1 MFPDFYVHKDFFM
14 EQWFG
19 HKNHKH
25 HYHRSMFSSRLRNV
39 LTPSADM
46 NGYSRKSPS
55 KRRYEG
61 SKYSGTPK
69 KKTRT
74 SKERVPQP
82 KNTVAMLN
90 ELRHGLV
97 YKLESQS
104 GPVHAPLFTIS
115 VEVDGQKYLGQG
127 RSKKIARIEAAATA
141 LRSFIQFKDGAVLTP
156 LKPACNLDF
165 TSDEH
170 LDNGINSSTNC
181 NNNSNPSPLISLSF
195 YMNVENLSQSELVE
209 LVDNW
214 LKHAKRAAKLTI
226 SKNENNLIFEKVLL
240 SMKSNSNKS
249 SLSVDGQKK
258 VPDKGPVMLLYE
270 LFTDVHFECS
280 TIDGAQNNCRFK
292 MTVTVNNSKFDGTG
306 PSKKLAKNAAAKA
319 ALASLCN
326 ISYSPMMHPQKS
338 LPLPMDDKSA
348 SMELPQIHA
357 DTIGRLV
364 LEKFMEVI
372 KGQESYSRRKVLAGI
387 VMTENMNF
395 NEAQVISVSTGT
407 KCVSGEH
414 MSINGTVLN
423 DSHAEIV
430 SRRCF
435 MKYLYAQL
443 ELHFNQATANQSI
456 FVRNQENAQ
465 YPYKLKTGV
474 HFHLYINT
482 APCGDARIFSPHEN
496 DSSVDKHPNRK
507 ARGQLRTKIESG
519 EGTIPVKSSDG
530 IQTWDGVLEGHRLL
544 TMSCSDKIARWNI
557 VGIQGSLLSS
567 IIEPIYLHSIVLGSL
582 LHPEHMYR
590 AVCGRIEKS
599 IQGLPPPY
607 HLNKPRLAQLTSS
620 EPRNQAK
627 APNFGINWTTGD
639 TEVEVVN
646 SLTGKTVNNQ
656 ISRITKQMFFR
667 KYGNL
672 VKNLP
677 GLPEKK
683 IQTDYGQTK
692 AKVKDYQIA
701 KRELFAAFRREDLG
715 NWLKK
720 PQEQDE
726 FALPE

>member
-1 MFPDFYVHKDFFM
+1 M
-14 EQWFG
+14 ER
-19 HKNHKH
+19 KAKVERR
-25 HYHRSMFSSRLRNV
+25 YHSKKNV
-39 LTPSADM
+39 LTPSYDM

-69 KKTRT
+69 KKPRT

-97 YKLESQS
+97 YKLESQT

-170 LDNGINSSTNC
+170 LDN
-181 NNNSNPSPLISLSF
+181 
-195 YMNVENLSQSELVE
+195 
-209 LVDNW
+209 D
-214 LKHAKRAAKLTI
+214 
-226 SKNENNLIFEKVLL
+226 
-240 SMKSNSNKS
+240 SNKS
-249 SLSVDGQKK
+249 PLSVDGQKK

-270 LFTDVHFECS
+270 LFTDVHFDCS
-280 TIDGAQNNCRFK
+280 TVDGAQNNCRFK

-326 ISYSPMMHPQKS
+326 ISYSPMMHPQKN
-338 LPLPMDDKSA
+338 LPLPLDDKSS

-414 MSINGTVLN
+414 MSINGSVLN

-443 ELHFNQATANQSI
+443 ELHFNPATANQSI

-627 APNFGINWTTGD
+627 APNFGINWTIGD

-656 ISRITKQMFFR
+656 ISRITKQMFFN
-667 KYGNL
+667 KYGSL

-677 GLPEKK
+677 GLPERKLT
-683 IQTDYGQTK
+683 TDYGQTK

>member
-1 MFPDFYVHKDFFM
+1 
-14 EQWFG
+14 
-19 HKNHKH
+19 
-25 HYHRSMFSSRLRNV
+25 
-39 LTPSADM
+39 M
-46 NGYSRKSPS
+46 NGYNRKSPS

-61 SKYSGTPK
+61 SKYSSTPK
-69 KKTRT
+69 KKARA
-74 SKERVPQP
+74 SKERIPQP

-97 YKLESQS
+97 YKLESQT

-115 VEVDGQKYLGQG
+115 VEVDGQKYIGQG

-170 LDNGINSSTNC
+170 LDN
-181 NNNSNPSPLISLSF
+181 
-195 YMNVENLSQSELVE
+195 
-209 LVDNW
+209 D
-214 LKHAKRAAKLTI
+214 
-226 SKNENNLIFEKVLL
+226 
-240 SMKSNSNKS
+240 SNKS
-249 SLSVDGQKK
+249 AISGDGQKK

-270 LFTDVHFECS
+270 LFNDVHFDCS
-280 TIDGAQNNCRFK
+280 TVDGAQNNCRFK
-292 MTVTVNNSKFDGTG
+292 MTVTVNNNKFDGTG

-326 ISYSPMMHPQKS
+326 ISYSPMMHPQKA
-338 LPLPMDDKSA
+338 LPLPLDDKTT

-357 DTIGRLV
+357 DIIGRLV

-395 NEAQVISVSTGT
+395 SEAKVISVSTGT

-430 SRRCF
+430 SRRCL

-443 ELHFNQATANQSI
+443 DLQCNQTTANQSI

-496 DSSVDKHPNRK
+496 DSGIDKHPNRK

-530 IQTWDGVLEGHRLL
+530 IQTWDGVLEGQRLL

-557 VGIQGSLLSS
+557 VGIQGSLLAS
-567 IIEPIYLHSIVLGSL
+567 IVEPIYLHSIVLGSL

-607 HLNKPRLAQLTSS
+607 HLNKPRLAQVTSS

-627 APNFGINWTTGD
+627 APNFGINWTLGD

-656 ISRITKQMFFR
+656 ISRITKQMFYR

-672 VKNLP
+672 MKNLP
-677 GLPEKK
+677 GINERKLT
-683 IQTDYGQTK
+683 TDYGQTK
-692 AKVKDYQIA
+692 AKIKDYQIA

>member
-1 MFPDFYVHKDFFM
+1 MMFPDFYIHKKFFI
-14 EQWFG
+14 EQWLRF
-19 HKNHKH
+19 KNQRHP
-25 HYHRSMFSSRLRNV
+25 YNRRSIKFSRYGKSV
-39 LTPSADM
+39 QTPSIDM
-46 NGYSRKSPS
+46 NGYNRKSPS

-61 SKYSGTPK
+61 SKYSSTPK
-69 KKTRT
+69 KKARA
-74 SKERVPQP
+74 SKERIPQP

-97 YKLESQS
+97 YKLESQT

-115 VEVDGQKYLGQG
+115 VEVDGQKYIGQG

-170 LDNGINSSTNC
+170 LDNGK
-181 NNNSNPSPLISLSF
+181 
-195 YMNVENLSQSELVE
+195 
-209 LVDNW
+209 D
-214 LKHAKRAAKLTI
+214 
-226 SKNENNLIFEKVLL
+226 
-240 SMKSNSNKS
+240 SNKS
-249 SLSVDGQKK
+249 AISGDGQKK

-270 LFTDVHFECS
+270 LFNDVHFDCS
-280 TIDGAQNNCRFK
+280 TVDGAQNNCRFK
-292 MTVTVNNSKFDGTG
+292 MTVTVNNNKFDGTG

-326 ISYSPMMHPQKS
+326 ISYSPMMHPQKA
-338 LPLPMDDKSA
+338 LPLPLDDKTT

-357 DTIGRLV
+357 DIIGRLV

-395 NEAQVISVSTGT
+395 SEAKVISVSTGT

-430 SRRCF
+430 SRRCL

-443 ELHFNQATANQSI
+443 DLQCNQTTANQSI

-496 DSSVDKHPNRK
+496 DSGIDKHPNRK

-530 IQTWDGVLEGHRLL
+530 IQTWDGVLEGQRLL

-557 VGIQGSLLSS
+557 VGIQGSLLAS
-567 IIEPIYLHSIVLGSL
+567 IVEPIYLHSIVLGSL

-607 HLNKPRLAQLTSS
+607 HLNKPRLAQVTSS

-627 APNFGINWTTGD
+627 APNFGINWTLGD

-656 ISRITKQMFFR
+656 ISRITKQMFYR

-672 VKNLP
+672 MKNLP
-677 GLPEKK
+677 GINERKLT
-683 IQTDYGQTK
+683 TDYGQTK
-692 AKVKDYQIA
+692 AKIKDYQVVIA
-701 KRELFAAFRREDLG
+701 KKDKNNSCVIIKSYDNGNLYHISTSFHFFFLSLWSIFKFYRLLNANCLRRSDVKIWAIG
-715 NWLKK
+715 
-720 PQEQDE
+720 
-726 FALPE
+726 

>member
-1 MFPDFYVHKDFFM
+1 ML
-14 EQWFG
+14 
-19 HKNHKH
+19 NNATN
-25 HYHRSMFSSRLRNV
+25 FSPHSV
-39 LTPSADM
+39 LTPSVDMNGYSRKSPSKRRYEGSKYSVRNSSESEEKSPQNMKISSSGDM

-170 LDNGINSSTNC
+170 LDN
-181 NNNSNPSPLISLSF
+181 
-195 YMNVENLSQSELVE
+195 
-209 LVDNW
+209 D
-214 LKHAKRAAKLTI
+214 
-226 SKNENNLIFEKVLL
+226 
-240 SMKSNSNKS
+240 SNKS

-667 KYGNL
+667 KYGSL

-692 AKVKDYQIA
+692 AKIA

>member
-1 MFPDFYVHKDFFM
+1 MFDPKYSYRRRPADVFQLMYPSYFRKRHYYNNDSFARSLGPRPTIYRRRFVRPLLLPTPDHP
-14 EQWFG
+14 
-19 HKNHKH
+19 N
-25 HYHRSMFSSRLRNV
+25 
-39 LTPSADM
+39 M

-61 SKYSGTPK
+61 SKYPVLPK
-69 KKTRT
+69 KKPRT
-74 SKERVPQP
+74 GKERIPQP

-97 YKLESQS
+97 YKLESQT

-115 VEVDGQKYLGQG
+115 VEVDGQKYMGQG

-156 LKPACNLDF
+156 LKPTCNLDF

-170 LDNGINSSTNC
+170 LENGIVNYENISTDKLV
-181 NNNSNPSPLISLSF
+181 PLLDALF
-195 YMNVENLSQSELVE
+195 R
-209 LVDNW
+209 
-214 LKHAKRAAKLTI
+214 HAKFIKKLTP
-226 SKNENNLIFEKVLL
+226 FMRVTDCAL
-240 SMKSNSNKS
+240 SMTNVNKS
-249 SLSVDGQKK
+249 AITVDGQKK

-270 LFTDVHFECS
+270 LFNDVHFDCS
-280 TIDGAQNNCRFK
+280 TVDGAQNNCRFK

-326 ISYSPMMHPQKS
+326 ISYSPMMHPQKNV
-338 LPLPMDDKSA
+338 PLPIDDKTS

-387 VMTENMNF
+387 VMTEDMNF
-395 NEAQVISVSTGT
+395 NEAKVISVSTGT

-414 MSINGTVLN
+414 MSVTGAVLN

-430 SRRCF
+430 SRRCL

-443 ELHFNQATANQSI
+443 ELQCSQTTANQSI
-456 FVRNQENAQ
+456 FVRNQDNGQ
-465 YPYKLKTGV
+465 YPYKLKSGV

-496 DSSVDKHPNRK
+496 DTGVDKHPNRK

-519 EGTIPVKSSDG
+519 EGTIPVKSKEG
-530 IQTWDGVLEGHRLL
+530 LQTWDGVLQGERLL

-557 VGIQGSLLSS
+557 VGIQGSLLAS

-607 HLNKPRLAQLTSS
+607 HLNKPRLALVTSA

-627 APNFGINWTTGD
+627 APNFGINWTIGD
-639 TEVEVVN
+639 SEVEVVN

-656 ISRITKQMFFR
+656 ISRITKQMYFM
-667 KYGNL
+667 KYGYL
-672 VKNLP
+672 MKNLP
-677 GLPEKK
+677 GIPNRKLT
-683 IQTDYGQTK
+683 TDYGQTK
-692 AKVKDYQIA
+692 ERVKDYQIA
-701 KRELFAAFRREDLG
+701 KKELFAAFRREDLG
-715 NWLKK
+715 SWLKK
-720 PQEQDE
+720 PMEQDQ

>member
-1 MFPDFYVHKDFFM
+1 MMNPL
-14 EQWFG
+14 
-19 HKNHKH
+19 
-25 HYHRSMFSSRLRNV
+25 RLMRNDLIV
-39 LTPSADM
+39 PS
-46 NGYSRKSPS
+46 
-55 KRRYEG
+55 
-61 SKYSGTPK
+61 
-69 KKTRT
+69 
-74 SKERVPQP
+74 
-82 KNTVAMLN
+82 
-90 ELRHGLV
+90 
-97 YKLESQS
+97 
-104 GPVHAPLFTIS
+104 
-115 VEVDGQKYLGQG
+115 VDGQKYIGQG

-170 LDNGINSSTNC
+170 LDN
-181 NNNSNPSPLISLSF
+181 
-195 YMNVENLSQSELVE
+195 
-209 LVDNW
+209 D
-214 LKHAKRAAKLTI
+214 
-226 SKNENNLIFEKVLL
+226 
-240 SMKSNSNKS
+240 SNKS
-249 SLSVDGQKK
+249 AISGDGQKK

-270 LFTDVHFECS
+270 LFNDVHFDCS
-280 TIDGAQNNCRFK
+280 TVDGAQNNCRFK
-292 MTVTVNNSKFDGTG
+292 MTVTVNNNKFDGTG

-326 ISYSPMMHPQKS
+326 ISYSPMMHPQKA
-338 LPLPMDDKSA
+338 LPLPLDDKTT

-357 DTIGRLV
+357 DIIGRLV

-395 NEAQVISVSTGT
+395 SEAKVISVSTGT

-430 SRRCF
+430 SP
-435 MKYLYAQL
+435 
-443 ELHFNQATANQSI
+443 TANQSI

-496 DSSVDKHPNRK
+496 DSGIDKHPNRK

-530 IQTWDGVLEGHRLL
+530 IQTWDGVLEGQRLL

-557 VGIQGSLLSS
+557 VGIQGSLLAS
-567 IIEPIYLHSIVLGSL
+567 IVEPIYLHSIVLGSL

-607 HLNKPRLAQLTSS
+607 HLNKPRLAQVTSS

-627 APNFGINWTTGD
+627 APNFGINWTLGD

-656 ISRITKQMFFR
+656 ISRITKQMFYR

-672 VKNLP
+672 MKNLP
-677 GLPEKK
+677 GINERKLT
-683 IQTDYGQTK
+683 TDYGQTK
-692 AKVKDYQIA
+692 AKIKDYQIA

>member
-19 HKNHKH
+19 HTNHKH
-25 HYHRSMFSSRLRNV
+25 HYHRSMFASRVRNV
-39 LTPSADM
+39 LTPSVDM

-170 LDNGINSSTNC
+170 LDN
-181 NNNSNPSPLISLSF
+181 
-195 YMNVENLSQSELVE
+195 
-209 LVDNW
+209 D
-214 LKHAKRAAKLTI
+214 
-226 SKNENNLIFEKVLL
+226 
-240 SMKSNSNKS
+240 SNKS

-667 KYGNL
+667 KYGSL